1 MTLRPSPTRLL
12 MIIPLVGSVA
22 MLAIVILSM
31 PFPGS
36 AMLIAFC
43 VFAFGLISLIIPARY
58 ALTVDET
65 GITLRELTRA
75 QFVPWSEVAGISVV
89 SWQPTT
95 TAGVPSG
102 VRVLRRA
109 AGRPMTDLYIP
120 DIFSIHRDA
129 LAQLL
134 QDHGLT
140 RSGAV

>member
-1 MTLRPSPTRLL
+1 
-12 MIIPLVGSVA
+12 MIIPLVGSVS

-58 ALTVDET
+58 ALTVDHT

-95 TAGVPSG
+95 TAAVPSG
-102 VRVLRRA
+102 VRVRRRA
-109 AGRPMTDLYIP
+109 SGRSMTDLILP

-129 LAQLL
+129 LAGLL
-134 QDHGLT
+134 HDRVSNSDGPRL
-140 RSGAV
+140 